1 MTTLNPSTAKP
12 DRLAVKKLQ
21 ENCVKASTQR
31 RTHTHLPKVNVNRV
45 LAKFRRFHAP
55 LLNGEDTDGL
65 DTRF

>member
-12 DRLAVKKLQ
+12 DGLVKKLQ
-21 ENCVKASTQR
+21 ENCAKPSTWR

-45 LAKFRRFHAP
+45 LEKFRRFHAA
-55 LLNGEDTDGL
+55 LLNGEAPDGL